1 MQTLYK
7 WLLLI
12 LVLLGFCA
20 CDEVD
25 EADRFTGPVEFV
37 PKKNVLIEDFTGQR
51 CLNCP
56 LAADAVHAMQATY
69 GAEHVIAV
77 AIHGGS
83 LSLPASSGVGLAL
96 PEGETYH
103 TFWGVSSWP
112 KGLVDRGGGWS
123 TPSEALLE
131 YTSWSAAA
139 VKRLQV
145 APAVDM
151 TLNNTYEA
159 ETGKLTMQV
168 DIKANQPI
176 KDGYLQVWL
185 TESGIKAYQTMPDGS
200 HNREYVHDHVL
211 RAIVNGQWGEP
222 VALNATGDTHTIS
235 YTYALG
241 DHPTWEASKMA
252 VVAFVYSKTGGV
264 LQVIDSPVVE

>member
-7 WLLLI
+7 WLFLI

-20 CDEVD
+20 CEEVD

-96 PEGETYH
+96 PEGETYQ
-103 TFWGVSSWP
+103 TFWGISF
-112 KGLVDRGGGWS
+112 L
-123 TPSEALLE
+123 A
-131 YTSWSAAA
+131 
-139 VKRLQV
+139 Q
-145 APAVDM
+145 
-151 TLNNTYEA
+151 
-159 ETGKLTMQV
+159 
-168 DIKANQPI
+168 
-176 KDGYLQVWL
+176 
-185 TESGIKAYQTMPDGS
+185 GS
-200 HNREYVHDHVL
+200 R
-211 RAIVNGQWGEP
+211 
-222 VALNATGDTHTIS
+222 
-235 YTYALG
+235 
-241 DHPTWEASKMA
+241 
-252 VVAFVYSKTGGV
+252 
-264 LQVIDSPVVE
+264 

>member
-20 CDEVD
+20 CEEVD

-69 GAEHVIAV
+69 GAEHVTAV

-123 TPSEALLE
+123 NPSEALLE

-139 VKRLQV
+139 VKRL
-145 APAVDM
+145 DR
-151 TLNNTYEA
+151 
-159 ETGKLTMQV
+159 K
-168 DIKANQPI
+168 
-176 KDGYLQVWL
+176 
-185 TESGIKAYQTMPDGS
+185 S
-200 HNREYVHDHVL
+200 
-211 RAIVNGQWGEP
+211 
-222 VALNATGDTHTIS
+222 
-235 YTYALG
+235 
-241 DHPTWEASKMA
+241 
-252 VVAFVYSKTGGV
+252 VV
-264 LQVIDSPVVE
+264 